1 MKSTLKNDIAEYV
14 RSQPDIM
21 LAWFHGSFVK
31 SPVWRDIDIAVYMH
45 PEPDLLRLGEIQ
57 AEMEDIAA
65 RVAISEVSDS
75 SNLKIDLSLVNKA
88 YETDPVFAQE
98 VVNEGELI
106 RNNACFDDATL
117 KNRLADF
124 KLRCLKH
131 FSDTERMRAIMDRAF
146 RRRLEEGKFGRHNFT
161 CDAD

>member
-65 RVAISEVSDS
+65 RVAISEASDS

-98 VVNEGELI
+98 VANEGELI
-106 RNNACFDDATL
+106 RNNACFD
-117 KNRLADF
+117 ADR
-124 KLRCLKH
+124 K
-131 FSDTERMRAIMDRAF
+131 T
-146 RRRLEEGKFGRHNFT
+146 
-161 CDAD
+161 